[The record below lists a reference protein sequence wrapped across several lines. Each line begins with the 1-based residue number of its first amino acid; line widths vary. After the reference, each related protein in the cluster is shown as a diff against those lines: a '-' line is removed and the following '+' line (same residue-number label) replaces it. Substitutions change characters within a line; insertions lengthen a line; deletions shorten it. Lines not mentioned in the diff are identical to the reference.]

1 VSTAVATRRIELGG
15 RVQGVGF
22 RPFVYR
28 LACRHGVTGWVRNGA
43 GTVEILASGRTAILD
58 RFEADLLAE
67 APATAR
73 PVLLGCQETT
83 EDGSS
88 HFVIRASR
96 NHGAHRHFLP
106 PDLAPCPDCLA
117 EIADPADRRYRYP
130 FINCT
135 QCGPRYSV
143 IRQLPYDRAHTAMA
157 RFSLCTDCAAE
168 YTSPAHRRFH
178 AEPMACPV
186 CGPEC
191 WFTAPATP
199 TLKGDAALE
208 ATLAALRRGAII
220 AVKGVGGYHLFCD
233 AASEASVGALR
244 IRKHRPDKP
253 LAILIPHDPARLA
266 EWIEPDPETRAAL
279 CSPARPI
286 VLAFRRPAAPLA
298 QALAPGL
305 NMVGVMV
312 ADSPLHHLLI
322 EAFGAPL
329 VATSANR
336 SGAPMVTEP
345 ETAEQQLSTI
355 ADGYLHHNRPIERPV
370 DDSVVR
376 VIDRRTRTLR
386 DGRGIAPIERNLPF
400 RLAQPILAV
409 GGHQK
414 STIALG
420 FEDRVVISPHLGDLD
435 NQAALAL
442 LARTAADLQALYA
455 VRATRILTDAHP
467 AYASTQW
474 ARDQALPIGQIYHH
488 RAHASALAGE
498 LTMVDR
504 PMLIFTWDGAGLGP
518 DGTLWGGEALL
529 GRPGAWRAVARFQ
542 PFRLQGGDRVGREPW
557 RSAAALC
564 WTQQITP
571 PATLLPANAALAR
584 HAWDAALNCHLSSS
598 VGRLFDAASALL
610 GLGTHASFEGQGP
623 ARLETL
629 AEPVTALPAHAS
641 SLPLDP
647 ENGILTADWSTLL
660 AMLLNVGI
668 SPAERAA
675 RFHETL
681 AQTALAIA
689 RTMRDIE
696 AVTAIGLA
704 GGVFQNRRLAERL
717 LTLLREDG
725 FTADLG
731 SEIPCNDAGL
741 SFGQIIEYGCRPNE

>member
-1 VSTAVATRRIELGG
+1 MATRRIELGG

-28 LACRHGVTGWVRNGA
+28 LACRYGVTGWVRNGA
-43 GTVEILASGRTAILD
+43 GTVEILASGRSAILD
-58 RFEADLLAE
+58 QFEADLLAQ
-67 APATAR
+67 APAIAR
-73 PVLLGCQETT
+73 PVLLGCHE
-83 EDGSS
+83 EAADGSS
-88 HFVIRASR
+88 DFVIRVSR
-96 NHGAHRHFLP
+96 TQGAHRHFLP

-117 EIADPADRRYRYP
+117 EMANPADRRFRYP

-157 RFSLCTDCAAE
+157 GFTLCADCAAE
-168 YTSPAHRRFH
+168 YTSPTHRRFH
-178 AEPMACPV
+178 AEPTACPV
-186 CGPEC
+186 CGPQC
-191 WFTAPATP
+191 WFAAPATP
-199 TLKGDAALE
+199 ALKGNDALA

-233 AASEASVGALR
+233 AASEPSVSALR
-244 IRKHRPDKP
+244 ARKHRPDKP
-253 LAILIPHDPARLA
+253 LAILLPHDPARFA
-266 EWIEPDPETRAAL
+266 DWIEPDPETLAAL
-279 CSPARPI
+279 RSPARPI
-286 VLAFRRPAAPLA
+286 VLALRRPSAPLA

-305 NMVGVMV
+305 NIVGVML

-322 EAFGAPL
+322 EAFAAPL

-345 ETAEQQLSTI
+345 EGAEQELSSI
-355 ADGYLHHNRPIERPV
+355 ADGYLHHDRPIERPV

-376 VIDRRTRTLR
+376 VIDHRARTLR
-386 DGRGIAPIERNLPF
+386 GGRGIAPIERSLPF
-400 RLAQPILAV
+400 RLQQPILAV

-420 FEDRVVISPHLGDLD
+420 FDDRVVISPHLGDLD
-435 NQAALAL
+435 TQAALAL
-442 LARTAADLQALYA
+442 LARTAADLQALYG
-455 VRATRILTDAHP
+455 VPATRILTDAHP
-467 AYASTQW
+467 SYASTQW
-474 ARDQALPIGQIYHH
+474 ARGQAMPTCPIYHH
-488 RAHASALAGE
+488 AAHASALAGE
-498 LTMVDR
+498 LNRLDR

-542 PFRLQGGDRVGREPW
+542 LFRLQGGDRVGREPW

-571 PATLLPANAALAR
+571 PAPLLPANAALAR
-584 HAWDAALNCHLSSS
+584 QAWDAALNCHLSSS
-598 VGRLFDAASALL
+598 VGRLFDAASSLL

-629 AEPVTALPAHAS
+629 ADTAVALAAPPS
-641 SLPLDP
+641 PLPLDP
-647 ENGILTADWSTLL
+647 QNGILTADWSTLL
-660 AMLLNVGI
+660 AMLLNDSI

-717 LTLLREDG
+717 FALLRDDG

-741 SFGQIIEYGCRPNE
+741 SFGQIIEYGCRPDE